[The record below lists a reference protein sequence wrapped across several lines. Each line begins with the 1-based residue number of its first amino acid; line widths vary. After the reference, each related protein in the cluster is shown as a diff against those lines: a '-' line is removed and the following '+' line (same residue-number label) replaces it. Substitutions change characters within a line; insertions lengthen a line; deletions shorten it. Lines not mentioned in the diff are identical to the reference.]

1 MNMKKTLAIT
11 IILLFFIIEIASLI
25 QGLVIEKS
33 TFQIEDGNTLYVGG
47 VEEGNYTIIQDAIDD
62 ASSGDTVFVYDDSS
76 PYFENVIVDKTIN
89 LIGEDKSTT
98 IIDGSKSGD
107 VVYIS
112 AYRVNIGGFK
122 LRNGSDGIHL
132 YSDYNNITDN
142 IISSNRGS
150 GIDLRFSNSNTITGN
165 IISNNEWNGI
175 NLLWGSSYNTITNNT
190 ISKNG
195 EIPGSD
201 GGIGLDWD
209 SNHNIITG
217 NTISN
222 NDYDGINLN
231 RANNNTITDNIIKL
245 NIGGG
250 LKLYPDSNNNII
262 INNTISNN
270 NYGISI
276 GMSENNTITGNTV
289 NSNDNY
295 GIHLWTNSNNN
306 TIIENNIN
314 LNNGDGI
321 YINNNILFIDKNI
334 ITKNIINSNNQD
346 GIEIIYS
353 NGNTIT
359 SNNISSNYRCG
370 ITLTWSSSNN
380 IKQNNF
386 IDNDWNSFFIGCKNK
401 WRYNYWDRPMI
412 LPKLIFGEIE
422 IGSKWIFWINIDWRP
437 ALKPY
442 DI

>member
-11 IILLFFIIEIASLI
+11 IILLFFIVEIASSI
-25 QGLVIEKS
+25 QGLVIENS

-47 VEEGNYTIIQDAIDD
+47 IEEGNYTSIQDAIDN
-62 ASSGDTVFVYDDSS
+62 ASTGDTVYVYDDSS
-76 PYFENVIVDKTIN
+76 PYFENVIIDKTII

-107 VVYIS
+107 VVYVS
-112 AYRVNIGGFK
+112 AYGVNIHGFK
-122 LRNGSDGIHL
+122 LRNGSDGIQL
-132 YSDYNNITDN
+132 YSDSNNITDN

-150 GIDLRFSNSNTITGN
+150 GIDLRYSNSNTITGN

-175 NLLWGSSYNTITNNT
+175 NLLWYSRYNIITDNT

-195 EIPGSD
+195 DIPGAD
-201 GGIGLDWD
+201 GGIGLGLD
-209 SNHNIITG
+209 SNYNTITG

-222 NDYDGINLN
+222 NDYDGINLDEVSSN
-231 RANNNTITDNIIKL
+231 LITDNILKSNIGGGIKLYPDANNNTI
-245 NIGGG
+245 IG
-250 LKLYPDSNNNII
+250 
-262 INNTISNN
+262 NTISNC

-276 GMSENNTITGNTV
+276 GISEKNNITRNIIY
-289 NSNDNY
+289 SNENY
-295 GIHLWTNSNNN
+295 GIHLWGNSKKNNI
-306 TIIENNIN
+306 TDNNIN
-314 LNNGDGI
+314 SNNGDGI
-321 YINNNILFIDKNI
+321 YINNNNPFMTRNI
-334 ITKNIINSNNQD
+334 ITGNNINSNTQD
-346 GIEIIYS
+346 GIGLIYS
-353 NGNTIT
+353 HSNTIT
-359 SNNISSNYRCG
+359 GNNISSNHRCG
-370 ITLTWSSSNN
+370 ISLTRSSSNN

-386 IDNDWNSFFIGCKNK
+386 IDNDWNCFFIGCKNK